1 VRRSAATVN
10 TAFKVALAPALLC
23 ISVAVYLALEL
34 FFEING
40 AGGDAGMLLPLVPFL
55 LLIAGFLAWLQYG
68 LYKNNRDALFVAT
81 VVVGVEFYATA
92 FWAVGLISPSGVPVP
107 LAQFI
112 FLASMALSI
121 WIYLP
126 RARRA

>member
-23 ISVAVYLALEL
+23 
-34 FFEING
+34 
-40 AGGDAGMLLPLVPFL
+40 M
-55 LLIAGFLAWLQYG
+55 
-68 LYKNNRDALFVAT
+68 
-81 VVVGVEFYATA
+81 
-92 FWAVGLISPSGVPVP
+92 VGLISPSGVPVP